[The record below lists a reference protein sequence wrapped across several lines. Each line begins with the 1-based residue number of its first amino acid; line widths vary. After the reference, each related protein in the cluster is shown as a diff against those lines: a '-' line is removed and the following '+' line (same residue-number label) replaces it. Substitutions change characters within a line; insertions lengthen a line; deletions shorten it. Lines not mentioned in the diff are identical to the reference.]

1 MTEEKYYGTII
12 HWFNDMQRGS
22 ILSDTLG
29 RRIFADGL
37 SLTARYL
44 HPRSGDR
51 VCFNID
57 SEQRSA
63 QNVEPLDAAAK
74 SGEKAVITIREWD
87 FMQNAGFGTQEGNPG
102 QPIFILGEFLAD
114 QSRVPETGEQFEGT
128 LLQDDNGRWT
138 MTDAV
143 LLPTAKVEDTFQTA
157 SSGDVPEEKEI
168 APAKAE
174 VKETVPS
181 SKKPQPAPQPST
193 AAPRQPQFEDSIYKL
208 YKAPEP
214 QALAT
219 IPVNQLLSGVITSW
233 DDAKG
238 YGFIRFGDKL
248 QNVFFHISAFH
259 YATSRPKIGQNVS
272 FYCKK
277 TLPEKR
283 QRAARVVL
291 RGDEAFLLDDFP
303 SDYNRAQLTTANMPK
318 FLACS
323 LTALAF
329 LAVTA
334 YFSVVLAAVYFILST
349 VSYLMYKFDKQIA
362 VTPKKKK
369 QAYRARIPEKN
380 LHLADILGGWP
391 GALVSRAV
399 YNHKT
404 SKPGFIRLFWLTA
417 AINIAMTYALLIH
430 YADNPLLALLRN

>member
-1 MTEEKYYGTII
+1 MTQEKYYGTII

-22 ILSDTLG
+22 IMADNLG
-29 RRIFADGL
+29 QRIFADGL

-57 SEQRSA
+57 SEHRSA
-63 QNVEPLDAAAK
+63 QNVEPLNAAAK
-74 SGEKAVITIREWD
+74 SGEKAVITIKEWD
-87 FMQNAGFGTQEGNPG
+87 FMQNAGFGTQQGNPG

-114 QSRVPETGEQFEGT
+114 QSRVPEAGEQFEGT
-128 LLQDDNGRWT
+128 LLQDENGRWT

-143 LLPTAKVEDTFQTA
+143 LIQTAAAGNTLQTA
-157 SSGDVPEEKEI
+157 SADDVPEKEI
-168 APAKAE
+168 TPEKAE
-174 VKETVPS
+174 VKEKTPS
-181 SKKPQPAPQPST
+181 SEPPQPTPRPS
-193 AAPRQPQFEDSIYKL
+193 AGAPRQPQFEDSIYKL

-214 QALAT
+214 EALPA
-219 IPVNQLLSGVITSW
+219 IPVNRLLSGTITSW
-233 DDAKG
+233 DDTKG
-238 YGFIRFGDKL
+238 YGFIRYGDKL

-259 YATSRPKIGQNVS
+259 YATSRPKTGQNVS

-277 TLPEKR
+277 TLPEER

-303 SDYNRAQLTTANMPK
+303 SDYNRAQLTTANMPE
-318 FLACS
+318 FLTGS

-329 LAVTA
+329 LAATA
-334 YFSVVLAAVYFILST
+334 YFSVILAAVYFILSV

-362 VTPKKKK
+362 VTRKKKK
-369 QAYRARIPEKN
+369 QEYQGRTPEKN
-380 LHLADILGGWP
+380 LHLADVLGGWP

-404 SKPGFIRLFWLTA
+404 SKTSFIRIFWLTV
-417 AINIAMTYALLIH
+417 AINIAITYALLIH